1 MEIVPASLENIRL
14 GAEILKRG
22 GLVAFP
28 TETVY
33 GLGAVSFFPEAVAR
47 IFEVKGRPR
56 FDPLI
61 VHIASQEMAFSLWQ
75 RVDSRVEILM
85 KKFWPGPLTLVLPKK
100 EVVPDI
106 VTAGLPTVAVRM
118 PAHPVALSLIR
129 MVDLPIAAPSANRF
143 GRVSPTSAEAVKKDL
158 GNRVDLILDGGKCE
172 LGIESTVLL
181 MEEGRFFLLRPGA
194 LSVEELEA
202 VVGKVEMV
210 SSSRRIL
217 SPGMTRKHY
226 APSLPLYLFE
236 GEVREFPLSEFG
248 NFAVLAPFPICEQG
262 ENVFVLSQK
271 GDLKEAA
278 SHLFALLRELEKSS
292 FQGIIALPVEEKGLG
307 RAIMDRLKRAASGL
321 VKVEQ
326 GKVVFIDK

>member
-1 MEIVPASLENIRL
+1 MKIVPALLGNIQL

-33 GLGAVSFFPEAVAR
+33 GLGAVAFFSEAVAR
-47 IFEVKGRPR
+47 IFEVKGRPH

-61 VHIASQEMAFSLWQ
+61 VHVSSQEMVLSLWQ
-75 RVDSRVEILM
+75 TMNSRVEMLIE
-85 KKFWPGPLTLVLPKK
+85 KFWPGPLTLVLPKK
-100 EVVPDI
+100 ENVPDI

-118 PAHPVALSLIR
+118 PAHPVALSLISITGF
-129 MVDLPIAAPSANRF
+129 PIAAPSANRF
-143 GRVSPTSAEAVKKDL
+143 GRVSPTHAEAVKKDL
-158 GNRVDLILDGGKCE
+158 GNRVDLILDGGRCE

-181 MEEGRFFLLRPGA
+181 MESGRFFLLRPGA

-202 VVGKVEMV
+202 VVGKVEV
-210 SSSRRIL
+210 ISSSRRIL

-236 GEVREFPLSEFG
+236 GDVRNFPFSEFG
-248 NFAVLAPFPICEQG
+248 NFAVLTPFPIYVQE
-262 ENVFVLSQK
+262 ENVFVLSHK
-271 GDLKEAA
+271 GDLKEVA
-278 SHLFALLRELEKSS
+278 SRLFATLRELEQSS

-307 RAIMDRLKRAASGL
+307 RAIMDRLRRASSGL
-321 VKVEQ
+321 VKIEQ
-326 GKVVFIDK
+326 RKVVFVDK